1 MRHTWVVLLVV
12 GSLLGGCAGSPPL
25 LPAVSLLP
33 LDPAWARDLVS
44 TVPHAGEIVRHDEGH
59 PLLPWAV
66 APHPVCGVGVYERAA
81 LDV

>member
-1 MRHTWVVLLVV
+1 MGCV
-12 GSLLGGCAGSPPL
+12 GPPPP

-33 LDPAWARDLVS
+33 VDPAWAWALVS

-59 PLLPWAV
+59 PPVSWAV
-66 APHPVCGVGVYERAA
+66 APHPVCGVGVYDRAA